1 MHEFF
6 YVYLKP
12 KYNEKAKLFYMDTY
26 SLIVHVK
33 TEYIYKDIAED
44 VEKKFDPSNYELKRL
59 LPKGKNEDVMGLMKD
74 ELSQKIMKEFPRLR
88 AKTYSQLT
96 DDNDESKKKKDTKK
110 CVIKKP
116 LNLKIIKN
124 CLQACQ
130 LEN

>member
-74 ELSQKIMKEFPRLR
+74 ELSQKIMKEFQRLR
-88 AKTYSQLT
+88 AKTYSKLT
-96 DDNDESKKKKDTKK
+96 DDNDESKKEKDTKK